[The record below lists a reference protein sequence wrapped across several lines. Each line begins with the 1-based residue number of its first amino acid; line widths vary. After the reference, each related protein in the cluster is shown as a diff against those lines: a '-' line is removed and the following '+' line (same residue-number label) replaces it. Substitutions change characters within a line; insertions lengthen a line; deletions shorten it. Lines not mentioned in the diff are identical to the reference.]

1 MNQKNVKKREVL
13 EFKDFLKVI
22 NDPWNPKNLSKE
34 DRTGFHT
41 IKIERPWQYMDWVDP
56 IFNHTSKIMY
66 AAPAVTTES
75 GTPPEL
81 GGITE

>member
-22 NDPWNPKNLSKE
+22 ADPWNPKNLSKE

-41 IKIERPWQYMDWVDP
+41 IKLERPFAYIGWGDP
-56 IFNHTSKIMY
+56 IFKHQSKINY
-66 AAPAVTTES
+66 PGTGTKES
-75 GTPPEL
+75 GTTSEF
-81 GGITE
+81 GGSE